1 MIPKSGNW
9 FSDQIMRKQ
18 VSMIGAAKLPQ
29 PAHIGPEFK
38 ARQDAE
44 TVMARY
50 LEAQT
55 GHKLA
60 IAALLASLL
69 ICLTAAPALAQSVP
83 LPTPRPAIDG
93 HPATT
98 GSIAA
103 PARPA
108 LPSAALDSRAQAPQ
122 AQAPQAQPPNPV
134 SNPFAA
140 LLGRSTS
147 AAALSPEQRGI
158 VERVNNYLS
167 TMQLLSGK
175 FVQVGPD
182 GRRTQGTFYIS
193 KPGKARFEY
202 DDPSPIEL
210 IADGQSVVVRDRNLA
225 TQDVYP
231 LSQTPLRFLL
241 ADHVDL
247 TKDTSLVAVYADD
260 VFVTVVV
267 EEKNGVVGTS
277 RLMIMFNAKDMQ
289 LKQWTVT
296 DPQGYDTTVAVYNLD
311 TSKRPNPDMFKIDY
325 TRYPTSAN

>member
-1 MIPKSGNW
+1 
-9 FSDQIMRKQ
+9 MRKQ

-29 PAHIGPEFK
+29 PAHIGPELK
-38 ARQDAE
+38 ARHDAE

-93 HPATT
+93 HPTAT

-108 LPSAALDSRAQAPQ
+108 LPSAALGSRAQAPQ

-193 KPGKARFEY
+193 KPGKVRFEY

-325 TRYPTSAN
+325 TQYHN